1 MLRLTCLA
9 LLCCISIAANA
20 QTRVFKCKGEQGQM
34 IFSQQPCGD
43 NAEETTVRPPDTSS
57 GTSAA
62 DKATWRRIAESNEVR
77 DLRRE
82 ISRYESRISDLEE
95 ARDIDLQRLRESGNN
110 ANTPPGQTYEE
121 GLQPQLDAL
130 AAGYQ
135 RRIDAEQKK
144 IDDIEAKIRGLTREE

>member
-9 LLCCISIAANA
+9 LLCCVSVSANA

-34 IFSQQPCGD
+34 IFSQQPCGE
-43 NAEETTVRPPDTSS
+43 NAEETTVRPPDTST
-57 GTSAA
+57 GPSAA

-77 DLRRE
+77 ELRRE
-82 ISRYESRISDLEE
+82 ISRYEVRIRDLEE
-95 ARDIDLQRLRESGNN
+95 ARDMDMQRLRDSGGTG
-110 ANTPPGQTYEE
+110 NTPPGQTYEE

-135 RRIDAEQKK
+135 RRIDAEQKR
-144 IDDIEAKIRGLTREE
+144 IDEIESRISTLTKDQ